1 MRLGLVGQMLGFG
14 GHRLRHGSDGSLERE
29 SLPLSFS
36 LSASLCFSISI
47 TAFLSLFLFL
57 WYDFLCLKPLTEAI
71 LPHSAMVHL

>member
-47 TAFLSLFLFL
+47 TAFLSLSLSL
-57 WYDFLCLKPLTEAI
+57 
-71 LPHSAMVHL
+71 V